1 MKRKFFAAILSLC
14 MVMSL
19 VPMTA
24 LAAQEDDGAGTPST
38 QVAKELPD
46 AEGGVITLTE
56 DVELSSQVTISE
68 NNITI
73 DGKGHTISIKQGVT
87 WSTDNSSKYMLLIT
101 GDNVTIKD
109 VTINAENNASGCVQ
123 FYGATGGK
131 IEGDV
136 TLQGA
141 KHLGLM
147 VNASTV
153 TATGTLTYLGNGW
166 GNAINVGWG
175 SNVPEASKSCSFD
188 ASDATFPV
196 SVPVYT
202 DDTDVMNAD
211 GKNIAI
217 EAPKGYENSWDVDGK
232 TMFFAPVAAK
242 IGDTEYYSLSMA
254 VADAEN
260 ADSATIEL
268 MEGCGETIGI
278 DAGKN
283 ITFDL
288 GDREVQLYR
297 VNLSEGTLTVQ
308 NGTVTGAQPFN
319 VFGAETDVANN
330 SVLNIAANAIIKD
343 ATYGIC
349 VFGHQTSS
357 NKTGYGSVIN
367 LEGKIKSSNNDAVGI
382 FISGNL
388 GNSENEGSALA
399 NAANPCTVNIKSTGS
414 INVSSQGIAMNGQAV
429 VNVEDGASITGSEA
443 IAIKRGVLNVTGG
456 TFTATGTAVKDPV
469 EANNNGTEA
478 TGAAISVTSTYN
490 KYGTIEIN
498 ITGGEFTSQNNSAV
512 YVGHSGTG
520 SSQNAYVKGFDI
532 NISGGTY
539 TTEAT
544 RDDIPVVYVAEK
556 IKDSSEDYT
565 QQIISGGTFTGGT
578 ALEEEYLKEGCQVKE
593 DGQVVPA
600 DDSVASV
607 NGQGFETLS
616 EAVAAAQ
623 NGDTI
628 TLLANITNNNVGT
641 TAEDA
646 DTVLNINKSITI
658 KGNGNEIS
666 INLSVPNTFGDRD
679 QVFSIGE
686 DNDSEVEVTLDN
698 VKMTVTGKDG
708 GKGDAFDV
716 WGTLNITNGS
726 NITVEKAQSAFTMQ
740 GGENAK
746 VNIDKASTVTA
757 NNIHGNFSNG
767 GIWTIKEGSTL
778 DINTAG
784 NHGLSVEELTVDAS
798 TVSVDGAAYTGILGE
813 KITLESSANVTVT
826 NCGSALPYPSNE
838 DSEYAPDG
846 KSYKN
851 AVELKGDQVL
861 TVDNST
867 LTLTN
872 NVNKD
877 GTAINS
883 IYLGKGTL
891 TQQNNPTINVD
902 KIVTSD
908 EATTQYYVV
917 TYMSNGEKWDSE
929 VVNTGSVT
937 LPEIPDQGYNHFQ
950 GWTDQAGN
958 RYNGGQTVKIEKDTT
973 FTAVWSYIPPA
984 NPNYKITIGDM
995 ENGTVTANP
1004 TAAKAGATVTLT
1016 PVPDEG
1022 YALSTLTVTD
1032 RFGDAVR
1039 VTEQADGTYTF
1050 TMPNGQVT
1058 VNATF
1063 VETEEP
1069 VAEPFVDVA
1078 EGDWFYDAVV
1088 YAYQNELMDGV
1099 GGNRFAPNSETT
1111 RAQLVTILYRLEGE
1125 PAVSGDLPFTD
1136 VEAGIWY
1143 TDAILWAAQNNIVNG
1158 VNDTEFAPGDD
1169 LTRQQLVTILYRYA
1183 EAKGYDVS
1191 ASSDLSG
1198 YPDAGQVQDYAQPA
1212 MAWAVAENIIQGM
1225 EDGTL
1230 KPAGNASRAQI
1241 ATILMRFCEDVAQ

>member
-1 MKRKFFAAILSLC
+1 MKRKFFAVFLSLC
-14 MVMSL
+14 MAMSL
-19 VPMTA
+19 VPTTVLAADAGDTDAKAATA
-24 LAAQEDDGAGTPST
+24 LPKADE
-38 QVAKELPD
+38 K
-46 AEGGVITLTE
+46 GVITLKQ
-56 DVELSSQVTISE
+56 DVELSDQVTISE
-68 NNITI
+68 DNITI
-73 DGKGHTISIKQGVT
+73 DGNGYTISIQQGVT
-87 WSTDNSSKYMLLIT
+87 WSTDNSNKYMLLIT
-101 GDNVTIKD
+101 GNNVTIKN

-123 FYGATGGK
+123 FYGATGGT
-131 IEGDV
+131 IEGNV

-141 KHLGLM
+141 KQLGLM

-175 SNVPEASKSCSFD
+175 SKVPDAPASCSFD
-188 ASDATFPV
+188 ASGATFPV

-202 DDTDVMNAD
+202 DDTDVANAGGEGQD
-211 GKNIAI
+211 KITTKVPADADYKTWI
-217 EAPKGYENSWDVDGK
+217 VDK
-232 TMFFAPVAAK
+232 KAAFSAPVVAK
-242 IGDTEYYSLSMA
+242 INDTEYYSLSMA
-254 VADAEN
+254 VADAEA
-260 ADSATIEL
+260 ADGATIEL
-268 MEGCGETIGI
+268 MEGCGETVGI

-288 GDREVQLYR
+288 GSREVQLYR
-297 VNLSEGTLTVQ
+297 VNLSKGTLTVQ
-308 NGTVTGAQPFN
+308 NGIVTGAQPFN
-319 VFGAETDVANN
+319 VFGAETDEENN
-330 SVLNIAANAIIKD
+330 SVLNIAASATIKD

-349 VFGHQTSS
+349 VFGYQSS
-357 NKTGYGSVIN
+357 TNKIGYGSVIN
-367 LEGKIKSSNNDAVGI
+367 LEGKIDSSNDAVGI

-388 GNSENEGSALA
+388 GAGDDEGSKLA
-399 NAANPCTVNIKSTGS
+399 NAENPCTVNIKSGGS
-414 INVSSQGIAMNGQAV
+414 INVLSQGIAMNGQAV

-443 IAIKRGVLNVTGG
+443 IGIKRGVLNVTGG
-456 TFTATGTAVKDPV
+456 TFTATGDAVKDPV
-469 EANNNGTEA
+469 TANNNGTED

-490 KYGTIEIN
+490 KFGTIEIN
-498 ITGGEFTSQNNSAV
+498 ITGGEFTSQDNSAV
-512 YVGHSGTG
+512 YVGHSGKG
-520 SSQNAYVKGFDI
+520 GNQNAYVKGFDI

-539 TTEAT
+539 TTKAT
-544 RDDIPVVYVAEK
+544 GADIPVVYVAEK
-556 IKDSSEDYT
+556 IEGDKNYT
-565 QQIISGGTFTGGT
+565 QEIISGGTFTGSV
-578 ALEEEYLKEGCQVKE
+578 ALDKDYLKEGCEVKE
-593 DGQVVPA
+593 NGQVVPA
-600 DDSVASV
+600 SGSVASV
-607 NGQGFETLS
+607 NGQGFKTLS
-616 EAVAAAQ
+616 EAVTAAEDG
-623 NGDTI
+623 NTI
-628 TLLANITNNNVGT
+628 VLLADITNENVGT
-641 TAEDA
+641 TQGKSE
-646 DTVLNINKSITI
+646 TVLTFGKSVTI
-658 KGNGNEIS
+658 QGNGNKIS
-666 INLSVPNTFGDRD
+666 INLFVPNTFGDRD

-686 DNDSEVEVTLDN
+686 DKDSEVEVTLDN

-726 NITVEKAQSAFTMQ
+726 NITVKNAQSAFTMQ

-767 GIWTIKEGSTL
+767 GIWTIKEGSSL

-798 TVSVDGAAYTGILGE
+798 TVSVDGAAYTGILAATV
-813 KITLESSANVTVT
+813 TLKNDANVTVT
-826 NCGSALPYPSNE
+826 NCGKDLPQKSQW
-838 DSEYAPDG
+838 APD
-846 KSYKN
+846 KESYKN
-851 AVELKGDQVL
+851 AMELKGETPTL

-1050 TMPNGQVT
+1050 PMPNGQVT

-1069 VAEPFVDVA
+1069 VAEPFIDVA

-1191 ASSDLSG
+1191 ASADLSG
-1198 YPDAGQVQDYAQPA
+1198 YPDAGQVQAYAQPA

>member
-1 MKRKFFAAILSLC
+1 MKRKFFAAFLSLC

-24 LAAQEDDGAGTPST
+24 LAAPENDGAGTPST
-38 QVAKELPD
+38 QAATELPGAVD
-46 AEGGVITLTE
+46 GVITLTGPVDLKNAWE
-56 DVELSSQVTISE
+56 PEENVTLNLNGNTLTLPRLDAGNGVTITITDSQNGDGKIVATGTISAVVWSGGTLVLEDGTITSTSENLSKSSNIAVFNMGTFTIRGGKVEGGTNGGTGVYNTAWNGQAKITTPIICNVEGGEIEGSYSVCAMGPGVPEGGLSEVNNEQLVINITDGTIMTNGQGIATNASSGMRAGFTINMSGGSIVDKDNASTGMYLPAIGVTNITGGTITAAQGIRIGAGELNITGGTVTCTVKANGEDLIPGESGGTTGAIVVGKASAGYVGDIEVNVSGNAVIQNTASRDNSENAVYPTIVVSDKNMANTESQAIKDPATGQDTGKTFSYSNTKSSVNVSANVDGDIVKISALGSETSGTQDGGNTTLTLTNANITGNIINQTKEGDVDISGSTITGNVTNASKGEVVISNNSKIDGTVSNTGTSGDDEKGYVAILDSTVTGAINNAAE

-73 DGKGHTISIKQGVT
+73 VNSTVNNVPTTNTEGKVAMI
-87 WSTDNSSKYMLLIT
+87 
-101 GDNVTIKD
+101 
-109 VTINAENNASGCVQ
+109 
-123 FYGATGGK
+123 
-131 IEGDV
+131 
-136 TLQGA
+136 GA
-141 KHLGLM
+141 K
-147 VNASTV
+147 TYD
-153 TATGTLTYLGNGW
+153 TL
-166 GNAINVGWG
+166 
-175 SNVPEASKSCSFD
+175 EK
-188 ASDATFPV
+188 
-196 SVPVYT
+196 
-202 DDTDVMNAD
+202 
-211 GKNIAI
+211 AI
-217 EAPKGYENSWDVDGK
+217 EAAQDG
-232 TMFFAPVAAK
+232 
-242 IGDTEYYSLSMA
+242 
-254 VADAEN
+254 
-260 ADSATIEL
+260 
-268 MEGCGETIGI
+268 
-278 DAGKN
+278 
-283 ITFDL
+283 
-288 GDREVQLYR
+288 
-297 VNLSEGTLTVQ
+297 
-308 NGTVTGAQPFN
+308 GTV
-319 VFGAETDVANN
+319 V
-330 SVLNIAANAIIKD
+330 
-343 ATYGIC
+343 
-349 VFGHQTSS
+349 
-357 NKTGYGSVIN
+357 
-367 LEGKIKSSNNDAVGI
+367 
-382 FISGNL
+382 
-388 GNSENEGSALA
+388 
-399 NAANPCTVNIKSTGS
+399 
-414 INVSSQGIAMNGQAV
+414 
-429 VNVEDGASITGSEA
+429 
-443 IAIKRGVLNVTGG
+443 
-456 TFTATGTAVKDPV
+456 
-469 EANNNGTEA
+469 
-478 TGAAISVTSTYN
+478 
-490 KYGTIEIN
+490 
-498 ITGGEFTSQNNSAV
+498 
-512 YVGHSGTG
+512 
-520 SSQNAYVKGFDI
+520 
-532 NISGGTY
+532 
-539 TTEAT
+539 
-544 RDDIPVVYVAEK
+544 
-556 IKDSSEDYT
+556 
-565 QQIISGGTFTGGT
+565 
-578 ALEEEYLKEGCQVKE
+578 
-593 DGQVVPA
+593 
-600 DDSVASV
+600 
-607 NGQGFETLS
+607 
-616 EAVAAAQ
+616 
-623 NGDTI
+623 
-628 TLLANITNNNVGT
+628 LLADITNENVGT
-641 TAEDA
+641 IDDDA
-646 DTVLNINKSITI
+646 DTVLTIDKSITI
-658 KGNGNEIS
+658 QGNGNEIS
-666 INLSVPNTFGDRD
+666 IDLSIPDIFEDRD
-679 QVFSIGE
+679 QIFSIGE
-686 DNDSEVEVTLDN
+686 TKESTVAVTLDG
-698 VKMTVTGKDG
+698 VTMNIKGNNT

-726 NITVEKAQSAFTMQ
+726 NITVKNAQSAFTMQ

-767 GIWTIKEGSTL
+767 GIWTIKEGSSL

-798 TVSVDGAAYTGILGE
+798 TVSVDGAAYTGILAATV
-813 KITLESSANVTVT
+813 TLENDANVTVT
-826 NCGSALPYPSNE
+826 NCGKDLPQKSQW
-838 DSEYAPDG
+838 APD
-846 KSYKN
+846 KESYKN
-851 AVELKGDQVL
+851 AMELKGETPTL

-984 NPNYKITIGDM
+984 NPNYKITIGAM

-1111 RAQLVTILYRLEGE
+1111 RAQLVTILYRLEGQ

-1136 VEAGIWY
+1136 VETGIWY

-1158 VNDTEFAPGDD
+1158 VSDTEFAPGDD

-1191 ASSDLSG
+1191 ASADLSG
-1198 YPDAGQVQDYAQPA
+1198 YPDADQVQDYAQPA

>member
-1 MKRKFFAAILSLC
+1 MKRKFFAAFLSLC

-19 VPMTA
+19 LPMTV
-24 LAAQEDDGAGTPST
+24 LAADDTNTPST
-38 QVAKELPD
+38 QVATELPAAD
-46 AEGGVITLTE
+46 ENGVITLKE
-56 DVELSSQVTISE
+56 DVTLGTDRVDIDTSVS
-68 NNITI
+68 TI
-73 DGKGHTISIKQGVT
+73 DLNGHTLTAQISVNG
-87 WSTDNSSKYMLLIT
+87 NL
-101 GDNVTIKD
+101 TIKD
-109 VTINAENNASGCVQ
+109 GSKNGKGKVTSTGNPTVLVNTTGNLTLDSG
-123 FYGATGGK
+123 T
-131 IEGDV
+131 IE
-136 TLQGA
+136 T
-141 KHLGLM
+141 
-147 VNASTV
+147 
-153 TATGTLTYLGNGW
+153 TGTTGDG
-166 GNAINVGWG
+166 AIYN
-175 SNVPEASKSCSFD
+175 
-188 ASDATFPV
+188 
-196 SVPVYT
+196 
-202 DDTDVMNAD
+202 
-211 GKNIAI
+211 
-217 EAPKGYENSWDVDGK
+217 
-232 TMFFAPVAAK
+232 
-242 IGDTEYYSLSMA
+242 
-254 VADAEN
+254 
-260 ADSATIEL
+260 
-268 MEGCGETIGI
+268 
-278 DAGKN
+278 
-283 ITFDL
+283 
-288 GDREVQLYR
+288 
-297 VNLSEGTLTVQ
+297 
-308 NGTVTGAQPFN
+308 
-319 VFGAETDVANN
+319 
-330 SVLNIAANAIIKD
+330 
-343 ATYGIC
+343 
-349 VFGHQTSS
+349 
-357 NKTGYGSVIN
+357 
-367 LEGKIKSSNNDAVGI
+367 
-382 FISGNL
+382 
-388 GNSENEGSALA
+388 
-399 NAANPCTVNIKSTGS
+399 TGS
-414 INVSSQGIAMNGQAV
+414 ITINSGTV
-429 VNVEDGASITGSEA
+429 
-443 IAIKRGVLNVTGG
+443 RGVYGIRSGAQLNGNLLDNKVSLTINGG
-456 TFTATGTAVKDPV
+456 TVHGDD
-469 EANNNGTEA
+469 
-478 TGAAISVTSTYN
+478 
-490 KYGTIEIN
+490 YGIYLFGRG
-498 ITGGEFTSQNNSAV
+498 ITGGNVNTVNNSQVSLTITGGRVECGEGKAAIGTNASSGKYAGYTFEMTGGEV
-512 YVGHSGTG
+512 DGSDTGTG
-520 SSQNAYVKGFDI
+520 LYLPAIGVN
-532 NISGGTY
+532 NISGGTI
-539 TTEAT
+539 TGAQAIRIAAGELNITGG
-544 RDDIPVVYVAEK
+544 
-556 IKDSSEDYT
+556 
-565 QQIISGGTFTGGT
+565 QIISTGNNTDDIIAGGTGGASGSLVIGKAGTGYVGDLFVNVSGGAKLVNKTEGGNPT
-578 ALEEEYLKEGCQVKE
+578 AVFVTDKTMNDPSYSDVVIEVNIEDISITGDIVRASDLKTPGANAKGSTTTLNISGVTVNGDVTNKSIN
-593 DGQVVPA
+593 GNLLI
-600 DDSVASV
+600 DDSTVTGEVSNVNEDATISV
-607 NGQGFETLS
+607 NNSRL
-616 EAVAAAQ
+616 EAISGNNIIFAGNSAVGGEPQEATGVAMVNGKIHSDLNAAITAAKD
-623 NGDTI
+623 GDTI
-628 TLLANITNNNVGT
+628 TLLQDIDELSELTTGT
-641 TAEDA
+641 PSGKDIS
-646 DTVLNINKSITI
+646 LLSITKSVTI
-658 KGNGNEIS
+658 DGNGYGIAITMPDGATNRSQAIS
-666 INLSVPNTFGDRD
+666 VGSETHRD
-679 QVFSIGE
+679 IT
-686 DNDSEVEVTLDN
+686 VTLDD
-698 VKMTVTGKDG
+698 VDVTINGNGTETD
-708 GKGDAFDV
+708 KGDAFDV
-716 WGTLNITNGS
+716 WGTLKITNGS

-784 NHGLSVEELTVDAS
+784 NHGLSVEELTVEAS

-813 KITLESSANVTVT
+813 KITLENSANVTVT
-826 NCGSALPYPSNE
+826 NCGSALPYPSTE

-872 NVNKD
+872 NVNSKKES
-877 GTAINS
+877 INS
-883 IYLGKGTL
+883 IYLGDGTL
-891 TQQNNPTINVD
+891 TQKSDPTINVD

-1004 TAAKAGATVTLT
+1004 TAAKAGATVTIT
-1016 PVPDEG
+1016 ATPDEG
-1022 YALSTLTVTD
+1022 YAVGTVTVTD

-1058 VNATF
+1058 VTATF

-1158 VNDTEFAPGDD
+1158 VSDTEFAPGDD

-1191 ASSDLSG
+1191 ASADLSG
-1198 YPDAGQVQDYAQPA
+1198 YPDADQVQDYAQPA